1 MPLDDDI
8 SAQILEAVRRLV
20 EERLIPA
27 EAEVEANDA
36 IPQPLVEAMREM
48 GLFGLSTPAE
58 YGGLGFDLA
67 TEAEVMME
75 LCRASVAFRSRLGT
89 NNGIGALGI
98 IIDGNEE
105 QKSHWLPRIA
115 SGEVITSF
123 ALTEPEAGSDAA
135 SLRTMAR
142 RDGSDFL
149 INGTKRY
156 ITNAPIAGLF
166 TVMARTDPDS
176 PGGRGISAFLVP
188 AGTAGLSV
196 GKSDRKMGQRGAH
209 TADVVFEDVRV
220 PADSIIGGAEREGQG
235 FVTAMKVLD
244 RGRIHL
250 AAVSVGAAIRLLE
263 EALTYAMER
272 QQFGQAISGF
282 QLVQAMLADS
292 RAEIEAA
299 RALVRDAARRYD
311 SGESVSTL
319 ASCCKMLASE
329 TLGRVAD
336 RAVQIHGGAGY
347 MAEYP
352 VERLYRDARLFRI
365 YEGTT
370 QIQQLIIAR
379 NMIRDAE
386 AGQRI

>member
-1 MPLDDDI
+1 MPLDTEI

-27 EAEVEANDA
+27 EAEVEETNA
-36 IPQPLVEAMREM
+36 IPQPLVDAMKEM

-98 IIDGNEE
+98 IIDGDDE
-105 QKSHWLPRIA
+105 QKSRWLPRIA
-115 SGEVITSF
+115 SGELITSF

-135 SLRTMAR
+135 SLRSTAR

-166 TVMARTDPDS
+166 TVMARTDPDA
-176 PGGRGISAFLVP
+176 PAGKGISAFLVP
-188 AGTAGLSV
+188 AETPGLSV

-220 PADSIIGGAEREGQG
+220 PADAIIGGPEREGQG
-235 FVTAMKVLD
+235 FATAMKVLD

-263 EALTYAMER
+263 EALSYAMER
-272 QQFGQAISGF
+272 RQFGQAIAGF

-311 SGESVSTL
+311 AGETVPTL

-386 AGQRI
+386 AGRRI

>member
-1 MPLDDDI
+1 MSLDAEI

-20 EERLIPA
+20 DERLIPA
-27 EAEVEANDA
+27 EAEVEETNA
-36 IPQPLVEAMREM
+36 IPQPLIDSMREM
-48 GLFGLSTPAE
+48 GLFGLSTPVE

-98 IIDGNEE
+98 IIDGNQE

-115 SGEVITSF
+115 SGEIITSF

-135 SLRTMAR
+135 SLRTTAQR
-142 RDGSDFL
+142 NGTEFV

-166 TVMARTDPDS
+166 TVMARTDPDAQA
-176 PGGRGISAFLVP
+176 GKGISAFLVP
-188 AGTAGLSV
+188 ADSPGLSV

-220 PADSIIGGAEREGQG
+220 PAAAIVGGAEREGQG

-263 EALTYAMER
+263 EALGYAMER
-272 QQFGQAISGF
+272 HQFGQAISGF

-311 SGESVSTL
+311 DGETIPTL

-379 NMIRDAE
+379 NMIRDAK
-386 AGQRI
+386 AGRCI